1 MSFSESIKSASTNLT
16 NFSGRSSRSAFW
28 WWYLLL
34 FIASIVVERI
44 LSAILGSM
52 VQDGISLAGL
62 GIWSFLVA
70 IIFQLL
76 IIGVGCRRL
85 HDSGKSGW
93 LQLLLVLPCLG
104 NLILI
109 IMWLL
114 PSTPGDNAYGP
125 APTS

>member
-104 NLILI
+104 NIILI

>member
-1 MSFSESIKSASTNLT
+1 VTFSESITSASKNLT
-16 NFSGRSSRSAFW
+16 NFNGRSSRSAFW

-34 FIASIVVERI
+34 FVASIVVERI
-44 LSAILGSM
+44 LSAILGAM
-52 VQDGISLAGL
+52 VTDGISIAGL

-93 LQLLLVLPCLG
+93 LQVLLIMPCIG
-104 NLILI
+104 NIILI
-109 IMWLL
+109 IMWAL
-114 PSTPGDNAYGP
+114 PSTPGENTYGP